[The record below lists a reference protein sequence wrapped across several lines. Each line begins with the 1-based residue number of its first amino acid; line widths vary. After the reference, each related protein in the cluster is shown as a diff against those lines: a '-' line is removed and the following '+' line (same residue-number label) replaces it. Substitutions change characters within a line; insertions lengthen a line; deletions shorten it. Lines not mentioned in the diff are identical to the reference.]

1 MLIPDIM
8 RKINLELPNEVFRP
22 PSDGGLMIPQEQ
34 VGHVFVKRLV
44 YQKVK
49 VTFL

>member
-1 MLIPDIM
+1 MYKTIGLSNNVDM
-8 RKINLELPNEVFRP
+8 HFRP

-49 VTFL
+49 LTFL